1 MEDFQGYH
9 SEWNLG
15 SPGGWDYQ
23 RLTQTIGKAVWQK
36 LNKIHKFDLDLDFDD
51 PLFSPV
57 DGLADILVDSHRSR
71 EGSAPGLIAVVAEEE
86 TLDDVTENKNFAK
99 ILSTIDGITGALMA
113 PQELALEG
121 DAVCWEGRPVSTIFM
136 DFNTDVLLKLHRKQ
150 NLAPLL
156 RAVKEQRVIN
166 PRGTEPFNAKSM
178 FEVVSGIHR
187 ERFHDEIVRRTPW
200 TRQFYARSTTGP
212 AGETIADIV
221 EWTRNHWDDLVLKP
235 ERGYSGHGVR
245 VGTVNAD
252 ADEAIGLALKQGAY
266 IVQEK
271 IPLSLW
277 AEEFPVVENGEIHLK
292 ANQTDF
298 RCLMGP
304 KGLLG
309 FVGRFG
315 GVPTN
320 VGSGG
325 GFQPL
330 TVLRS
335 DVSVRDAVNR
345 MNDTIMSMD
354 TGDLLQVVAER
365 DKMALDC
372 KFTYL
377 LGPVRIALRPR
388 LIIPAQIAALRR
400 YGQKLWDDCLIL
412 EKMWL
417 AGELDEFINI
427 EEEELEIARMNPWGG
442 SAAIIA
448 SDGLFNFGAAM
459 TESSYS

>member
-1 MEDFQGYH
+1 
-9 SEWNLG
+9 
-15 SPGGWDYQ
+15 
-23 RLTQTIGKAVWQK
+23 
-36 LNKIHKFDLDLDFDD
+36 
-51 PLFSPV
+51 
-57 DGLADILVDSHRSR
+57 
-71 EGSAPGLIAVVAEEE
+71 VAEEE
-86 TLDDVTENKNFAK
+86 TLEDVTENKNFAK

-121 DAVCWEGRPVSTIFM
+121 DTVCWKGRPVSTIFM
-136 DFNTDVLLKLHRKQ
+136 DFNTDVLLKLHRKHK
-150 NLAPLL
+150 LDPLL

-166 PRGTEPFNAKSM
+166 PRGTEPFNVKSM
-178 FEVVSGIHR
+178 FEVVSDTYR

-200 TRQFYARSTTGP
+200 TRQFYPRSTTGP

-221 EWTRNHWDDLVLKP
+221 AWTRNHWDDLVLKP

-304 KGLLG
+304 RGLLG

-330 TVLRS
+330 AVLRS

-345 MNDTIMSMD
+345 MNDTIMNMD

-365 DKMALDC
+365 DKMALDRE
-372 KFTYL
+372 FTYL

-388 LIIPAQIAALRR
+388 LITSAQIAALRR
-400 YGQKLWDDCLIL
+400 YGQKLWDDCLTL

-417 AGELDEFINI
+417 AGELDEFVNI

-442 SAAIIA
+442 SAAVIA
-448 SDGLFNFGAAM
+448 SDGLFDFGAAQR
-459 TESSYS
+459 

>member
-1 MEDFQGYH
+1 VQEFNGYH

-23 RLTQTIGKAVWQK
+23 RLTQIIGKAVWQK
-36 LNKIHKFDLDLDFDD
+36 LNKINAFDLELDFDD

-57 DGLADILVDSHRSR
+57 DGFADLLVESHRR
-71 EGSAPGLIAVVAEEE
+71 RTGANPGLIAVVAEEE
-86 TLDDVTENKNFAK
+86 TLEDVTENKNFAK
-99 ILSTIDGITGALMA
+99 ILSAVDGITGALMA
-113 PQELALEG
+113 PQELELIADTVSWKG
-121 DAVCWEGRPVSTIFM
+121 QPVSTIFT
-136 DFNTDVLLKLHRKQ
+136 DFNTDVLLKLHRKH
-150 NLAPLL
+150 NLTPLIQ
-156 RAVKEQRVIN
+156 AVREHRVIN
-166 PRGTEPFNAKSM
+166 PRGTEPFNVKSM
-178 FEVVSGIHR
+178 FEVVTGSHQD
-187 ERFHDEIVRRTPW
+187 RFHAETVQRTPW
-200 TRQFYARSTTGP
+200 TRQFYDRRTVGP
-212 AGETIADIV
+212 AGETIDNLV
-221 EWTRNHWDDLVLKP
+221 EWTRNHWNDLVLKP

-252 ADEAIGLALKQGAY
+252 ADEAINLALKQGSY

-277 AEEFPVVENGEIHLK
+277 AEEFPVVENGQIQLK

-304 KGLLG
+304 QGLLG

-330 TVLRS
+330 AILRS
-335 DVSVRDAVNR
+335 NVSVGEAVNHINEII
-345 MNDTIMSMD
+345 MNMD
-354 TGDLLQVVAER
+354 EGDLLQVVEAR
-365 DKMALDC
+365 DKMAMDC
-372 KFTYL
+372 EFTYL

-388 LIIPAQIAALRR
+388 LITVGQIQALRR
-400 YGQKLWDDCLIL
+400 YGEKLWADCLTL
-412 EKMWL
+412 ENMWL
-417 AGELDEFINI
+417 AGELDEFVNI
-427 EEEELEIARMNPWGG
+427 EEAELEIARLNPWGG

-448 SDGLFNFGAAM
+448 SDGLFDFGAAPR
-459 TESSYS
+459 TIE

>member
-1 MEDFQGYH
+1 MEDFRGYH

-36 LNKIHKFDLDLDFDD
+36 LNKIHNFKLDLDFDD

-57 DGLADILVDSHRSR
+57 DGFAEIVVDSHRCR
-71 EGSAPGLIAVVAEEE
+71 KDDAPGLIAVVAEEE
-86 TLDDVTENKNFAK
+86 TLEDVTENKNFAK
-99 ILSTIDGITGALMA
+99 ILSTFDGISGALMA
-113 PQELALEG
+113 PQELELEG
-121 DAVCWEGRPVSTIFM
+121 DRVCWQGRPVSTIFM
-136 DFNTDVLLKLHRKQ
+136 DFNTDVLLKLHRKHY
-150 NLAPLL
+150 LDPLL
-156 RAVKEQRVIN
+156 RAVKERRVIN
-166 PRGTEPFNAKSM
+166 PRGTEPYNVKSM
-178 FEVVSGIHR
+178 FEVVTGACR
-187 ERFHDEIVRRTPW
+187 ERFHNEIVRRTPW
-200 TRQFYARSTTGP
+200 TRQFYARSTSGP
-212 AGETIADIV
+212 AGEAIVDII

-245 VGTVNAD
+245 VGTVNAN
-252 ADEAIGLALKQGAY
+252 ADEAIGLALTQGNY

-277 AEEFPVVENGEIHLK
+277 AEEFPVFENGEIHLK

-304 KGLLG
+304 RGLLG

-330 TVLRS
+330 AILRS
-335 DVSVRDAVNR
+335 DISVREAVDR
-345 MNDTIMSMD
+345 INDTIMSVD
-354 TGDLLQVVAER
+354 GGDLLQVVAER

-372 KFTYL
+372 EFTYL

-388 LIIPAQIAALRR
+388 LITSAQIAALRR
-400 YGQKLWDDCLIL
+400 YGQKLWDDCLTL

-417 AGELDEFINI
+417 AGELDEYVNI

-448 SDGLFNFGAAM
+448 SDGLFDFGAAK
-459 TESSYS
+459 TKYIDS

>member
-1 MEDFQGYH
+1 MEDFRGYH

-23 RLTQTIGKAVWQK
+23 RLTQIIGKTVWQK
-36 LNKIHKFDLDLDFDD
+36 FNKIHNFDLDLDFDD

-57 DGLADILVDSHRSR
+57 DGFAEIIVNSHRSR
-71 EGSAPGLIAVVAEEE
+71 KEDAPGLIAVVAEEE
-86 TLDDVTENKNFAK
+86 TLEDVTENKNFAK
-99 ILSTIDGITGALMA
+99 MLSNFDGVSGVLMA
-113 PQELALEG
+113 PQELEMVG
-121 DAVCWEGRPVSTIFM
+121 DRVCWQGRPVSTIFM
-136 DFNTDVLLKLHRKQ
+136 DFNTDVLLKLHRKHG
-150 NLAPLL
+150 LDPLL
-156 RAVKEQRVIN
+156 RAVKEHRVIN
-166 PRGTEPFNAKSM
+166 PRGTEPYNVKSM
-178 FEVVSGIHR
+178 FEVVTGAQR

-200 TRQFYARSTTGP
+200 TRRFYARSTTGP
-212 AGETIADIV
+212 AGEAIADIV
-221 EWTRNHWDDLVLKP
+221 EWTRHHWDDLVLKP

-245 VGTVNAD
+245 VGTVNPD
-252 ADEAIGLALKQGAY
+252 ADEAIDLALTQGDY

-277 AEEFPVVENGEIHLK
+277 AEEFPVFENGEIHLK

-298 RCLMGP
+298 RCLMSP
-304 KGLLG
+304 RGLLG

-320 VGSGG
+320 VGCGG

-330 TVLRS
+330 AILRS
-335 DVSVRDAVNR
+335 DVSVKEAVDR
-345 MNDTIMSMD
+345 INDTIMSLD

-365 DKMALDC
+365 DKLALDC
-372 KFTYL
+372 EFTYL

-388 LIIPAQIAALRR
+388 LITSEQITALRR
-400 YGQKLWDDCLIL
+400 YGQKLWDDCLTL

-448 SDGLFNFGAAM
+448 SDGLFDFGAAM
-459 TESSYS
+459 TK